1 MNKRSVDDN
10 FARQACV
17 YGASCYMKDPE
28 HLYKFQHP
36 GEDTT
41 LVMRAPDGSA
51 AAWQPSGTEV
61 ALRGGPPGATQQNPA
76 GLYGFDTSMA
86 TFPPGMENSGERE
99 PTPPPPVARLPGY
112 LEESPRGLKETD
124 KLVYGAGAKRDA
136 GGVVGLGLPKLN
148 AQQALVVQRAKK
160 YAMEVSIK
168 MVLMKQTLAHQQQ
181 QTKYLQRQ
189 QAVAVMSR
197 IYVGCIN
204 YDTREEEIKKA
215 FVTFGPIR
223 SITMS
228 WDSMTGKHK
237 GFAFVEFEQPEA
249 AQLALDQ
256 MNGILVLGRNIKVGW
271 PSQMPQAQAC
281 IDEIQRESRNF
292 NRIYVAGI
300 HKDLGDDDIR
310 SVFSAFGQIKT
321 CELASAGIP
330 GRHKGYG
337 YIEYETLQSAQEA
350 ISSMNLFDLGGQ
362 LLRVGRAVT
371 PPGDRNLGAGG
382 VPQAMPSASAV
393 AAAAVTAK
401 IQAMDAVATNLG
413 VDASKLA
420 LPLVK
425 PALPDPNLTTAVNPT
440 ADWRDRPIRKCGLPR
455 DELGRPIKIMPGQGV
470 QMGPKRPPGDRTPS
484 PKRSRSPRRSR
495 DRDSRGRSRKDSRS
509 RSRSKDRKR
518 SKSKDRSSRPPPPL
532 YESFT
537 APSTR
542 KTSET
547 ASPPKEANIPPP
559 TVVAPVK
566 LAAPMQPGAEVQAST
581 KPGME
586 GVQETA
592 GKIAVERKLQDEG
605 EQVYNTLKQQEE
617 MRISGKSAR
626 QMVMQ
631 KLMGARGEV
640 RGKEDSVVLLLKN
653 MVGPDEVDEELHE
666 EIQQECGKYGKVENV
681 VIYQEKQDDS
691 EDAEVHVKIFV
702 EFHES
707 IEAKKAKNG
716 LDGRFFGGRTV
727 SALIYD
733 QEMYDQQDFSA

>member
-1 MNKRSVDDN
+1 MID
-10 FARQACV
+10 
-17 YGASCYMKDPE
+17 M
-28 HLYKFQHP
+28 L
-36 GEDTT
+36 
-41 LVMRAPDGSA
+41 LI
-51 AAWQPSGTEV
+51 
-61 ALRGGPPGATQQNPA
+61 RGVLGI
-76 GLYGFDTSMA
+76 
-86 TFPPGMENSGERE
+86 
-99 PTPPPPVARLPGY
+99 
-112 LEESPRGLKETD
+112 
-124 KLVYGAGAKRDA
+124 
-136 GGVVGLGLPKLN
+136 GLPKLS
-148 AQQALVVQRAKK
+148 AVQGALLQRAKK

-256 MNGILVLGRNIKVGW
+256 MNGILVLGRNIKVAPVIVGYNKSTDQVGW

-281 IDEIQRESRNF
+281 IDEIQRESRDF

-484 PKRSRSPRRSR
+484 PNSSSPKRSRSLRRSR

-518 SKSKDRSSRPPPPL
+518 SKSKDRSSR
-532 YESFT
+532 
-537 APSTR
+537 

-547 ASPPKEANIPPP
+547 ASPPKEANIP
-559 TVVAPVK
+559 
-566 LAAPMQPGAEVQAST
+566 
-581 KPGME
+581 
-586 GVQETA
+586 
-592 GKIAVERKLQDEG
+592 
-605 EQVYNTLKQQEE
+605 
-617 MRISGKSAR
+617 
-626 QMVMQ
+626 
-631 KLMGARGEV
+631 
-640 RGKEDSVVLLLKN
+640 
-653 MVGPDEVDEELHE
+653 
-666 EIQQECGKYGKVENV
+666 
-681 VIYQEKQDDS
+681 
-691 EDAEVHVKIFV
+691 
-702 EFHES
+702 
-707 IEAKKAKNG
+707 
-716 LDGRFFGGRTV
+716 
-727 SALIYD
+727 
-733 QEMYDQQDFSA
+733 

>member
-1 MNKRSVDDN
+1 
-10 FARQACV
+10 
-17 YGASCYMKDPE
+17 
-28 HLYKFQHP
+28 
-36 GEDTT
+36 
-41 LVMRAPDGSA
+41 
-51 AAWQPSGTEV
+51 
-61 ALRGGPPGATQQNPA
+61 
-76 GLYGFDTSMA
+76 
-86 TFPPGMENSGERE
+86 
-99 PTPPPPVARLPGY
+99 
-112 LEESPRGLKETD
+112 
-124 KLVYGAGAKRDA
+124 
-136 GGVVGLGLPKLN
+136 VGLGLPKLN

-518 SKSKDRSSRPPPPL
+518 SKSKDRSSR
-532 YESFT
+532 
-537 APSTR
+537 
-542 KTSET
+542 KTSE
-547 ASPPKEANIPPP
+547 APSPPKETNIPPP

-566 LAAPMQPGAEVQAST
+566 LAAPMQTGAEVQAST

-653 MVGPDEVDEELHE
+653 MVGPDEVDEELHD

-691 EDAEVHVKIFV
+691 DDAEVHVKIFV

>member
-1 MNKRSVDDN
+1 M
-10 FARQACV
+10 
-17 YGASCYMKDPE
+17 
-28 HLYKFQHP
+28 
-36 GEDTT
+36 
-41 LVMRAPDGSA
+41 
-51 AAWQPSGTEV
+51 
-61 ALRGGPPGATQQNPA
+61 GGP
-76 GLYGFDTSMA
+76 
-86 TFPPGMENSGERE
+86 
-99 PTPPPPVARLPGY
+99 
-112 LEESPRGLKETD
+112 
-124 KLVYGAGAKRDA
+124 
-136 GGVVGLGLPKLN
+136 GLPKLN

-518 SKSKDRSSRPPPPL
+518 SKSKDRSSR
-532 YESFT
+532 
-537 APSTR
+537 
-542 KTSET
+542 KTSE
-547 ASPPKEANIPPP
+547 APSPPKEANIPPP

-566 LAAPMQPGAEVQAST
+566 LAAPMQPAGEVQASM
-581 KPGME
+581 KSGME

-653 MVGPDEVDEELHE
+653 TVDPDEVDEELHD

-691 EDAEVHVKIFV
+691 DDAGVHVKIFV

>member
-1 MNKRSVDDN
+1 
-10 FARQACV
+10 
-17 YGASCYMKDPE
+17 
-28 HLYKFQHP
+28 
-36 GEDTT
+36 
-41 LVMRAPDGSA
+41 
-51 AAWQPSGTEV
+51 
-61 ALRGGPPGATQQNPA
+61 
-76 GLYGFDTSMA
+76 
-86 TFPPGMENSGERE
+86 
-99 PTPPPPVARLPGY
+99 LPGY
-112 LEESPRGLKETD
+112 LEETPRGLKETD

-136 GGVVGLGLPKLN
+136 GGVLGLGLPKLN

-237 GFAFVEFEQPEA
+237 GFVFVEFEQPEA

-281 IDEIQRESRNF
+281 IDEIQKESRNF

-350 ISSMNLFDLGGQ
+350 ISSLNLFDLGGQ

-518 SKSKDRSSRPPPPL
+518 SKSRDRSSR
-532 YESFT
+532 
-537 APSTR
+537 
-542 KTSET
+542 KTSE
-547 ASPPKEANIPPP
+547 ARQSPPKETNIPPP

-566 LAAPMQPGAEVQAST
+566 LAAPLQPAGEVQAST

-653 MVGPDEVDEELHE
+653 MVGPDEVDEELHD

-691 EDAEVHVKIFV
+691 DDAEVHVKIFV

>member
-1 MNKRSVDDN
+1 M
-10 FARQACV
+10 
-17 YGASCYMKDPE
+17 
-28 HLYKFQHP
+28 L
-36 GEDTT
+36 
-41 LVMRAPDGSA
+41 
-51 AAWQPSGTEV
+51 
-61 ALRGGPPGATQQNPA
+61 GPPGTMGPPGTIGPPGTLGPPGTMGPPGSYGTPAPVRPPAPVAPPSSSTPAPVAAPAPVPHPVVPTKVVPDGLGQLVKHPASNPA
-76 GLYGFDTSMA
+76 GLYGMEA
-86 TFPPGMENSGERE
+86 AWGAPAPPPRE
-99 PTPPPPVARLPGY
+99 APPPPQVARLPGY
-112 LEESPRGLKETD
+112 LEEAVKVTQVD
-124 KLVYGAGAKRDA
+124 KLVYGNGATRDA
-136 GGVVGLGLPKLN
+136 GGVLGIGLPKLSAN
-148 AQQALVVQRAKK
+148 QGALLQRAKK

-168 MVLMKQTLAHQQQ
+168 LVLMKQTMAHQQQ

-189 QAVAVMSR
+189 QAVSIMSR

-204 YDTREEEIKKA
+204 YDTKEDSIKTA
-215 FVTFGPIR
+215 FLPFGPIR

-228 WDSMTGKHK
+228 WDAMTGKHK

-281 IDEIQRESRNF
+281 IDEIQRESRDF

-330 GRHKGYG
+330 GRHKGSG

-425 PALPDPNLTTAVNPT
+425 PTLPDPNLTTAVNPT

-484 PKRSRSPRRSR
+484 PKRSRSPRQSR
-495 DRDSRGRSRKDSRS
+495 ERDSRGRSRKDSRS

-518 SKSKDRSSRPPPPL
+518 SKSKDQASRPPL

-542 KTSET
+542 KET

-640 RGKEDSVVLLLKN
+640 RGKEESVVLLLKN
-653 MVGPDEVDEELHE
+653 MVD
-666 EIQQECGKYGKVENV
+666 
-681 VIYQEKQDDS
+681 
-691 EDAEVHVKIFV
+691 
-702 EFHES
+702 
-707 IEAKKAKNG
+707 
-716 LDGRFFGGRTV
+716 
-727 SALIYD
+727 
-733 QEMYDQQDFSA
+733 